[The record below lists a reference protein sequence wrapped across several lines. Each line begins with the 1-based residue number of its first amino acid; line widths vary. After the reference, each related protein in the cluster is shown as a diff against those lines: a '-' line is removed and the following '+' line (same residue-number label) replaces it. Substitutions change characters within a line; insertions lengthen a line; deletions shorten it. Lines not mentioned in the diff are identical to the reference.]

1 MPFESRYQCCSSC
14 VVPQLCVASR
24 RCLSPDPMTK
34 LATEQHN
41 LALNTQPSSLKF
53 GLFII
58 LLPDEAIALK
68 QLLENQFIHPEVVG
82 GS

>member
-1 MPFESRYQCCSSC
+1 
-14 VVPQLCVASR
+14 
-24 RCLSPDPMTK
+24 MTK

-53 GLFII
+53 GPFII

-68 QLLENQFIHPEVVG
+68 QLLENQFIHPDVIGGHAVVNRIIKFANEQLSNRG
-82 GS
+82 A